1 MSPDLLKERLA
12 EIPAPQ
18 AVRARE
24 QAVLEAR
31 AEIEARG
38 VGEHPV
44 RRGMLRQHPLLGLAA
59 AVVLVVVLLLTPPGR
74 AASAW
79 VGELVGI
86 GDVGGPPSQERQGRF
101 IRPGTAIVIDNG
113 VAPDGSRYEWVGYR
127 CGENL
132 RSEGIDAKFE
142 GIGVALQWPKVRG
155 NEGGGYCEE
164 LQGRPHAPAF
174 TSQGVHILPSQFKG
188 VAKPDLVIEGTTGPR
203 VHRIRVVYQ
212 DGEGR
217 RHDLPVDFARV
228 EGRLRRL
235 ASQPE
240 ALGTFVAFLPGDVAA
255 RDEVASRLDLRAL
268 MGTGKLGLG
277 PIGRRERAQARQG
290 FLKCAHL
297 EPNPGDL
304 PRTRSRRAMERVTR
318 PLEECYAHYM
328 PTGPFEY
335 IAYDQHGRVLAR
347 MNEPLVTAMTRP
359 LDTIEAEGREE
370 PGDKRQRPPRQPGST
385 ASTMLLSGRAP
396 DGALYEFHIE
406 QTKYGACMQ
415 IWWPYAFEAGG
426 GGSCGPQLPPETAY
440 GRRHPEQ
447 VFAKPFGFLN
457 DAPRATTS
465 RFISGFARHH
475 VQRVQVAYRDRRGR
489 KHDAPV
495 QLLHVTDS
503 ILGKIRASEPF
514 GFWIAFVPR
523 SAGHR
528 PITVTAYGGDGDR
541 LGEPFTLSRP

>member
-18 AVRARE
+18 AVHARE
-24 QAVLEAR
+24 KAVLEAR

-38 VGEHPV
+38 VSEDPL

-101 IRPGTAIVIDNG
+101 IKPGTAIVIDNG
-113 VAPDGSRYEWVGYR
+113 AAPDGSRYEWVAYR

-132 RSEGIDAKFE
+132 RSEGIDTKFE
-142 GIGVALQWPKVRG
+142 GIGVALQWPKVRSE
-155 NEGGGYCEE
+155 EGGGYCEE
-164 LQGRPHAPAF
+164 LQGRPHAPAL
-174 TSQGVHILPSQFKG
+174 TSNGVHILPSQFKG

-203 VHRIRVVYQ
+203 VHRIRVVYR

-217 RHDLPVDFARV
+217 RRDLPVDFARV

-268 MGTGKLGLG
+268 MGTGTLKLG
-277 PIGRRERAQARQG
+277 PIGRGERAQAREG
-290 FLKCAHL
+290 FRKCAHL

-304 PRTRSRRAMERVTR
+304 PPNPSRSAMERAMGPATR
-318 PLEECYAHYM
+318 CYDRYM
-328 PTGPFEY
+328 PTGPLEY
-335 IAYDQHGRVLAR
+335 IAYDEHGRVIQR
-347 MNEPLVTAMTRP
+347 MNEPLVTAMVRP
-359 LDTIEAEGREE
+359 ADTIEAEGREE
-370 PGDKRQRPPRQPGST
+370 PGDKRRRLPKETGSD
-385 ASTMLLSGRAP
+385 ARKVLMSGRAP
-396 DGALYEFHIE
+396 DGALYEFYLE
-406 QTKYGACMQ
+406 QTKYGVCMQ
-415 IWWPYAFEAGG
+415 IWWPYAFGG
-426 GGSCGPQLPPETAY
+426 GGSCGPDLPPARAY
-440 GRRHPEQ
+440 GRRNPER
-447 VFAKPFGFLN
+447 VFAKPFGFLS
-457 DAPRATTS
+457 DEPRATTS
-465 RFISGFARHH
+465 RYISGFARPR
-475 VQRVQVAYRDRRGR
+475 VARVQVVYRDSRGR
-489 KHDAPV
+489 PHDAPV
-495 QLLHVTDS
+495 QLAHVTAS
-503 ILGKIRASEPF
+503 TLGKIEASEPF
-514 GFWIAFVPR
+514 GFWIAFIPR

-528 PITVTAYGGDGDR
+528 QITVTAYAGNGDR
-541 LGEPFTLSRP
+541 LGEQFTLARP